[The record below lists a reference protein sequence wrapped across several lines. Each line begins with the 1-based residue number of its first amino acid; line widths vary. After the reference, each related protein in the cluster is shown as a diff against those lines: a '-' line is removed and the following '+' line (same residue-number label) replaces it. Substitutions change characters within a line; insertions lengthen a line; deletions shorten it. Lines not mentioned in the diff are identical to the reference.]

1 MIIKSFEINKKKF
14 DKENLFLIYG
24 ENEGH
29 KNEII
34 KFLEKNFNRN
44 IEKYDEAQILS
55 NSELFY
61 EKIFNQSLFEKE
73 KIVIINRCSD
83 KIFEIIENIIEKKDT
98 DIKIILNANVL
109 EKKSKLRNL
118 FEKNRDLV
126 IVPTYKDSS
135 ITLVDIAKKF
145 FSNYKISISQE
156 TINLLVNR
164 CNGDRGHLKSELD
177 KILIYI
183 HDKKSINLEEIYKL
197 TNLAENFS
205 INELVD
211 TTLSKNSQKTSDIIN
226 ESNYKSEDGI
236 LILRTFLQKAKR
248 LLNLYEKQ
256 NENTNLDILIDNHRP
271 PIFWKDKPI
280 IKKQLQI
287 WSFISINNLIQK
299 INDAEIQIK
308 KNNTLGLIL
317 LKNLIFEIID
327 PETSN
332 SSLSNL

>member
-1 MIIKSFEINKKKF
+1 MIIKTFEINKKKF
-14 DKENLFLIYG
+14 DKENFFLIYG

-34 KFLEKNFNRN
+34 KILEKNFNRN
-44 IEKYDEAQILS
+44 IEKYDEAQIIS
-55 NSELFY
+55 NNELFY
-61 EKIFNQSLFEKE
+61 EKMFNQSLFEKE

-83 KIFEIIENIIEKKDT
+83 KIYEIIENIIEKKNS
-98 DIKIILNANVL
+98 DIKVVLNANVL

-118 FEKNRDLV
+118 FEKSRELV
-126 IVPTYKDSS
+126 IVPTYKDNSV
-135 ITLVDIAKKF
+135 TLADIAKKF
-145 FSNYKISISQE
+145 FNNYKISISQE

-177 KILIYI
+177 KVLIYI
-183 HDKKSINLEEIYKL
+183 HGRKSINLEEIYKL
-197 TNLAENFS
+197 TNLAENFG

-211 TTLSKNSQKTSDIIN
+211 TALSKNSEKISNIIN

-256 NENTNLDILIDNHRP
+256 NEDTSLDGLVENYKP

-280 IKKQLQI
+280 VKKQLEN
-287 WSFISINNLIQK
+287 WSIPRIKDLIIN
-299 INDAEIQIK
+299 INKTEEFLK
-308 KNNTLGLIL
+308 KNSSVGLMLVFNFIY
-317 LKNLIFEIID
+317 
-327 PETSN
+327 ETSER
-332 SSLSNL
+332 S

>member
-1 MIIKSFEINKKKF
+1 MIIKSFEINKKRF
-14 DKENLFLIYG
+14 DKENFFLIYG

-34 KFLEKNFNRN
+34 KFLKKNFNRN
-44 IEKYDEAQILS
+44 IEKFDEAQILS
-55 NSELFY
+55 NNELFY

-83 KIFEIIENIIEKKDT
+83 KIFEIIENIIEKKDA
-98 DIKIILNANVL
+98 DIKFILNANVL

-118 FEKNRDLV
+118 FEKRRELV

-145 FSNYKISISQE
+145 FNNYKISISQE

-256 NENTNLDILIDNHRP
+256 NENTNLDILIDNYRP

-280 IKKQLQI
+280 IKKQLEN
-287 WSFISINNLIQK
+287 WSMQRIKDLIIN
-299 INDAEIQIK
+299 INKTEEFLK
-308 KNNTLGLIL
+308 KNSSISLMLVFNFIY
-317 LKNLIFEIID
+317 
-327 PETSN
+327 ETSEK
-332 SSLSNL
+332 S

>member
-1 MIIKSFEINKKKF
+1 MIIKSFEISKKKF
-14 DKENLFLIYG
+14 DKENFFLIYG

-34 KFLEKNFNRN
+34 KFLKKNFNRN
-44 IEKYDEAQILS
+44 IEKFDEAQILS
-55 NSELFY
+55 NNELFY

-83 KIFEIIENIIEKKDT
+83 KICEIIENIIEKKDA

-118 FEKNRDLV
+118 FEKRRELV

-145 FSNYKISISQE
+145 FNNYKISISQE

-211 TTLSKNSQKTSDIIN
+211 TTLAKNSQKTSDIIN

-236 LILRTFLQKAKR
+236 LILRTFLQKAKK
-248 LLNLYEKQ
+248 LLNLYENQ
-256 NENTNLDILIDNHRP
+256 NENTSLDILIDNHRP

-280 IKKQLQI
+280 IKKQLEN
-287 WSFISINNLIQK
+287 WSMQK
-299 INDAEIQIK
+299 IKDLIININKTEEFLK
-308 KNNTLGLIL
+308 KNSSISLMLVFNFIY
-317 LKNLIFEIID
+317 
-327 PETSN
+327 ETSEKN
-332 SSLSNL
+332 

>member
-1 MIIKSFEINKKKF
+1 MIIKSFEISKKKF
-14 DKENLFLIYG
+14 DKENFFLIYG

-34 KFLEKNFNRN
+34 KFLKKNFNRN
-44 IEKYDEAQILS
+44 IEKFDEAQILS
-55 NSELFY
+55 NNELFY

-83 KIFEIIENIIEKKDT
+83 KICEIIENIIEKKDA

-118 FEKNRDLV
+118 FEKRRELV

-145 FSNYKISISQE
+145 FNNYKISISQE

-211 TTLSKNSQKTSDIIN
+211 TTLAKNSQKTSDIIN

-256 NENTNLDILIDNHRP
+256 NENTNLDILIDNYRP

-280 IKKQLQI
+280 IKKQLEN
-287 WSFISINNLIQK
+287 WSMQRIKDLIIN
-299 INDAEIQIK
+299 INKTEEFLK
-308 KNNTLGLIL
+308 KNSSISLMLVFNFIY
-317 LKNLIFEIID
+317 
-327 PETSN
+327 ETSERN
-332 SSLSNL
+332 

>member
-1 MIIKSFEINKKKF
+1 MIVKTFEINRKKF
-14 DKENLFLIYG
+14 DKENFFLVYG

-44 IEKYDEAQILS
+44 TEKFDEAQILS
-55 NSELFY
+55 DSELFY

-83 KIFEIIENIIEKKDT
+83 KICEIIENIIEKKDV
-98 DIKIILNANVL
+98 DIKFILNANVL

-118 FEKNRDLV
+118 FEKRRKLV

-211 TTLSKNSQKTSDIIN
+211 TTLAKNSQKTSDIIN

-248 LLNLYEKQ
+248 LLNLYENQ

-280 IKKQLQI
+280 IKKQLEN
-287 WSFISINNLIQK
+287 WSMQRIKDLIIN
-299 INDAEIQIK
+299 INKTEEFLK
-308 KNNTLGLIL
+308 KNSSISLMLVFNFIY
-317 LKNLIFEIID
+317 
-327 PETSN
+327 ETSERN
-332 SSLSNL
+332 

>member
-1 MIIKSFEINKKKF
+1 MIIKSFEISKKKF
-14 DKENLFLIYG
+14 DKENFFLIYG

-34 KFLEKNFNRN
+34 KFLKKNFNRN
-44 IEKYDEAQILS
+44 IEKFDEAQILS
-55 NSELFY
+55 NNELFY

-73 KIVIINRCSD
+73 KIVIVNRCSD
-83 KIFEIIENIIEKKDT
+83 KICEIIENIIEKKDA

-118 FEKNRDLV
+118 FEKRRELV

-145 FSNYKISISQE
+145 FNNYKISISQE

-211 TTLSKNSQKTSDIIN
+211 TTLAKNSQKTSDIIN

-256 NENTNLDILIDNHRP
+256 NENTNLDILIDNYRP

-280 IKKQLQI
+280 IKKQLEN
-287 WSFISINNLIQK
+287 WSMQRIKDLIIN
-299 INDAEIQIK
+299 INKTEEFLK
-308 KNNTLGLIL
+308 KNSSISLMLVFNFIY
-317 LKNLIFEIID
+317 
-327 PETSN
+327 ETSERN
-332 SSLSNL
+332 

>member
-1 MIIKSFEINKKKF
+1 MIIKSFEISKKKF
-14 DKENLFLIYG
+14 DKENFFLIYG

-44 IEKYDEAQILS
+44 TEKFDEAQILS
-55 NSELFY
+55 DSEFFY

-73 KIVIINRCSD
+73 KIVIISRCSD
-83 KIFEIIENIIEKKDT
+83 KICEIIENIIEKKDV
-98 DIKIILNANVL
+98 DIKFILNANVL

-118 FEKNRDLV
+118 FEKRRKLV

-145 FSNYKISISQE
+145 FNNYKISISQE

-211 TTLSKNSQKTSDIIN
+211 TTLAKNSQKTSDIIN

-248 LLNLYEKQ
+248 LLNLYENQ

-280 IKKQLQI
+280 IKKQLEN
-287 WSFISINNLIQK
+287 WSMQRIKDLIIN
-299 INDAEIQIK
+299 INKTEEFLK
-308 KNNTLGLIL
+308 KNSSISLMLVFNFIY
-317 LKNLIFEIID
+317 
-327 PETSN
+327 ETSERN
-332 SSLSNL
+332 

>member
-1 MIIKSFEINKKKF
+1 MIIKSFEISKKKF
-14 DKENLFLIYG
+14 DKENFFLIYG

-34 KFLEKNFNRN
+34 KFLKKNFNRN
-44 IEKYDEAQILS
+44 IEKFDEAQILS
-55 NSELFY
+55 NNELFY

-83 KIFEIIENIIEKKDT
+83 KICEIIENIIEKKNA

-118 FEKNRDLV
+118 FEKRRELV

-145 FSNYKISISQE
+145 FNNYKISISQE

-256 NENTNLDILIDNHRP
+256 NENTNLDILIDNYRP

-280 IKKQLQI
+280 IKKQLEN
-287 WSFISINNLIQK
+287 WSMQRIKDLIIN
-299 INDAEIQIK
+299 INKTEEFLK
-308 KNNTLGLIL
+308 KNSSISLMLVFNFIY
-317 LKNLIFEIID
+317 
-327 PETSN
+327 ETSERN
-332 SSLSNL
+332 

>member
-55 NSELFY
+55 NSEIFY

-280 IKKQLQI
+280 VKRQLENWSMQRIKDLI
-287 WSFISINNLIQK
+287 IN
-299 INDAEIQIK
+299 INKTEEFLK
-308 KNNTLGLIL
+308 KNSSIGLMLVFNFIY
-317 LKNLIFEIID
+317 
-327 PETSN
+327 ETSERN
-332 SSLSNL
+332 

>member
-1 MIIKSFEINKKKF
+1 MIIKSFEISKKKF
-14 DKENLFLIYG
+14 DKENFFLIYG

-44 IEKYDEAQILS
+44 IEKFDEAQILS
-55 NSELFY
+55 NNELFY
-61 EKIFNQSLFEKE
+61 EKILNQSLFEKE

-83 KIFEIIENIIEKKDT
+83 KICEIIENIIEKKDV
-98 DIKIILNANVL
+98 DIKFILNANVL

-118 FEKNRDLV
+118 FEKRRKLV

-145 FSNYKISISQE
+145 FNNYKISISQE

-211 TTLSKNSQKTSDIIN
+211 TTLAKNSQKTSDIIN

-248 LLNLYEKQ
+248 LLNLYENQ
-256 NENTNLDILIDNHRP
+256 NENTNLDILIDNYRP

-280 IKKQLQI
+280 IKKQLEN
-287 WSFISINNLIQK
+287 WSMQRIRDLIIN
-299 INDAEIQIK
+299 INKTEEFLK
-308 KNNTLGLIL
+308 KNSSISLMLVFNFIY
-317 LKNLIFEIID
+317 
-327 PETSN
+327 ETSERN
-332 SSLSNL
+332 

>member
-14 DKENLFLIYG
+14 DKENFFLIYG

-44 IEKYDEAQILS
+44 TEKFDEAQILS
-55 NSELFY
+55 ESEVFY

-83 KIFEIIENIIEKKDT
+83 KICEIIENIIEKKDG
-98 DIKIILNANVL
+98 DIKVILNANIL

-118 FEKNRDLV
+118 FEKRRELV

-211 TTLSKNSQKTSDIIN
+211 TTLAKNSQKTSDIIN

-256 NENTNLDILIDNHRP
+256 DENTNLDILIDNHRP

-280 IKKQLQI
+280 IKKQLEN
-287 WSFISINNLIQK
+287 WSMQK
-299 INDAEIQIK
+299 IKDLIININKTEEFLK
-308 KNNTLGLIL
+308 KNSSISLMLVFNFIY
-317 LKNLIFEIID
+317 
-327 PETSN
+327 ETSERN
-332 SSLSNL
+332 